1 MAATATYP
9 SNVQHGTSDRD
20 DDVLVEQIRAGDHA
34 AFATLFQKYKTGLY
48 RFCLLMLGESQA
60 AEDIYQDIFL
70 NFYSTCR
77 QGQPIR
83 NVRYYLFGAA
93 RNRCLRHLQI
103 ARRMEP
109 LPDFETLEY
118 AASDEA
124 QQADIKLQ
132 LEEALQRI
140 NPVYREAFLLFELED
155 YSYEEIAAQLEVTR
169 EVVRNRIYRAK
180 QALQKILRKSLG
192 E

>member
-1 MAATATYP
+1 VAATATYP
-9 SNVQHGTSDRD
+9 TKAQHGASDKD
-20 DDVLVEQIRAGDHA
+20 DEFLVERIRAGDHA
-34 AFATLFQKYKTGLY
+34 AFATLFQKYKTGIY

-83 NVRYYLFGAA
+83 NARHYLFGAA
-93 RNRCLRHLQI
+93 RNRCLRQLQI
-103 ARRMEP
+103 SRRMEP

-118 AASDEA
+118 ATDEREA
-124 QQADIKLQ
+124 EIKVQ
-132 LEEALQRI
+132 LDEALQRI